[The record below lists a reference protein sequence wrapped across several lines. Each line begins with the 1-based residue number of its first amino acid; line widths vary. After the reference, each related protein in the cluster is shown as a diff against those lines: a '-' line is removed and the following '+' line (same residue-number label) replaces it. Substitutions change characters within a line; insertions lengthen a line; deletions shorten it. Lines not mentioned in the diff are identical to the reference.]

1 MDKKIKNTNLKIEN
15 KSKLMVKVLFKKI
28 TRIKKIRNTL
38 EINNKKYFFSLISTG
53 RYLFIKS
60 GNNKDSWIKDTTH
73 MPIKEE
79 FTNDI

>member
-60 GNNKDSWIKDTTH
+60 GNNKDS
-73 MPIKEE
+73 
-79 FTNDI
+79 